1 VTTTGILRTLR
12 SALGVL
18 LLLTL
23 ITGILY
29 PLAITLAGAVAFP
42 DQASGS
48 LIRVDGVVVGSR
60 LIGQA
65 FDDPRYLWGRPSA
78 AGAGYDGKASGG
90 SNLGPTNP
98 ALVERVTAELDRLRA
113 AHGDAPVPVELVT
126 ASASGLDPHL
136 SPAAARYQADR
147 IAQARGVPVDD
158 VLAAIDRHTDRPL
171 GGLFGPAVVN
181 VLLVNLDLD
190 GRLP

>member
-1 VTTTGILRTLR
+1 MTTTGILRALR
-12 SALGVL
+12 PAFGVL
-18 LLLTL
+18 LVLTF

-48 LIRVDGVVVGSR
+48 LVKVDGVVVGSR

-78 AGAGYDGKASGG
+78 AGAGYDGLASGG
-90 SNLGPTNP
+90 SNLAPTN
-98 ALVERVTAELDRLRA
+98 ATLIERVTADLERLRA

-126 ASASGLDPHL
+126 TSASGLDPHV
-136 SPAAARYQADR
+136 SPEAARYQAAR
-147 IAQARGVPVDD
+147 IAAARGIPVAD
-158 VLAAIDRHTDRPL
+158 VQAAIERHTDRPL
-171 GGLFGPAVVN
+171 GGLFGTAVVN
-181 VLLVNLDLD
+181 VLLVNMDLD
-190 GRLP
+190 GTLP

>member
-1 VTTTGILRTLR
+1 MIATGILRTLR
-12 SALGVL
+12 PALGVL
-18 LLLTL
+18 LVLTL

-48 LIRVDGVVVGSR
+48 LVKVEGVVVGSR

-78 AGAGYDGKASGG
+78 AGAGYDGMASGG

-98 ALVERVTAELDRLRA
+98 ALVERLAADLARLQA
-113 AHGDAPVPVELVT
+113 AHGSGPVPVELVT
-126 ASASGLDPHL
+126 TSASGLDPHL
-136 SPAAARYQADR
+136 SPEAARYQAER
-147 IAQARGVPVDD
+147 IATARGIPVED
-158 VLAAIDRHTDRPL
+158 VLAAIDRYTEQSV
-171 GGLFGPAVVN
+171 GGLMGPSVVN
-181 VLLVNLDLD
+181 VLLVNLELD
-190 GRLP
+190 GRLR

>member
-1 VTTTGILRTLR
+1 MTITGILRTLR
-12 SALGVL
+12 PALGVL
-18 LLLTL
+18 LGLTL

-29 PLAITLAGAVAFP
+29 PLAITLAGAVAVP

-48 LIRVDGVVVGSR
+48 LIKVDGVVVGSR
-60 LIGQA
+60 LIGQG
-65 FDDPRYLWGRPSA
+65 FDEPRYLWGRPSA
-78 AGAGYDGKASGG
+78 AGAGYDGMASAG
-90 SNLGPTNP
+90 SNLGPTSP
-98 ALVERVTAELDRLRA
+98 ALLERVTAELARLRA
-113 AHGDAPVPVELVT
+113 AHGDGPVPAELVT

-136 SPAAARYQADR
+136 SPDAARYQAPR
-147 IAQARGVPVDD
+147 IATARGIPVED

-171 GGLFGPAVVN
+171 GGLFGPAVVS